1 MCINTDV
8 AKLSTDSK
16 ISDRCLDMQ
25 KSNSSSSSSSSS
37 TKSSSASVSTVGQ
50 GGAEDNSNS
59 NGKKQRLRQS
69 KKLAACK
76 FHSRKLEEQFAQ
88 FSMGSVRDIEELVS
102 LGKDLGA
109 CPYYATRKAVR
120 LAQVVCL
127 PYVIM

>member
-25 KSNSSSSSSSSS
+25 KSNSSSSSSS